1 MTAIQA
7 EWTQWIDE
15 HPEVNT
21 PSLSNEAR
29 EYLYEMSQNRVLTER
44 MSWDHVMMKLADT
57 ISFRSPDAQTRV
69 GAVIVNKDHRILG
82 MGYNGWMPG
91 IDDTLIPNIRPLK
104 YNFVIHAELNAIL
117 NCEHRP
123 INGTLYCTHRPCP
136 HCFHC
141 IVTAGITE
149 LVYTNKVVVG
159 EQSKDVDWETS
170 CFLARHKITVR
181 AMVP

>member
-1 MTAIQA
+1 MREKRSEMT
-7 EWTQWIDE
+7 TTLDE
-15 HPEVNT
+15 HPEVNG
-21 PSLSNEAR
+21 PELSCEAR
-29 EYLYEMSQNRVLTER
+29 EYLYAMSQNHVPHER
-44 MSWDHVMMKLADT
+44 PCWDDVMIRLAET
-57 ISFRSPDAQTRV
+57 IALRSPDAQTRV

-149 LVYTNKVVVG
+149 LVYSKRVVVG

-181 AMVP
+181 ALVP